1 VDAIAQLGGPDS
13 EYSVLNWVFDSV
25 VELDALLKRSS
36 ICVVYWLRTLYMPYM
51 CSKLE
56 NQLNRICKCLGSDCC
71 TLFEIPMSVLF
82 KYLYE
87 LL

>member
-36 ICVVYWLRTLYMPYM
+36 ICVV
-51 CSKLE
+51 C
-56 NQLNRICKCLGSDCC
+56 
-71 TLFEIPMSVLF
+71 
-82 KYLYE
+82 
-87 LL
+87 